1 MEQFK
6 TTSIK
11 FTSRAS
17 VKLNDSYF
25 TFESTIEKQCP
36 ENYSEEDYIQAKQ
49 KLWDECNN
57 EIDNQIIEIQE
68 FLRSKRK

>member
-49 KLWDECNN
+49 KLWDECNT

>member
-68 FLRSKRK
+68 FIRNKRK